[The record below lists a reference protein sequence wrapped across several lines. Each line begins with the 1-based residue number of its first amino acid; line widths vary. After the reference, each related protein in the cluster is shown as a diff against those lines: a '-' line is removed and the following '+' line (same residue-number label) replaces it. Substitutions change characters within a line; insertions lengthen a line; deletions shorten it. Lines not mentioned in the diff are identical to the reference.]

1 MPPYNDPS
9 HRASTGNSP
18 DTSPSLTITVPP
30 CTGGRTSQLPPNPNS
45 PPNAWIHQ
53 EFTVPRPNGSKTCL
67 TPPTPSTTSPP
78 CTGGRTDQAQ
88 TNPTLPGPA
97 RGLVAC
103 LSRGPSPSLSRL
115 PCINKFRNNHDTRST
130 KNPSDKKLESS
141 PPPTSLPAGKTTPS
155 PPPPRQSSTAPRT
168 GASQPPGQPGSRS
181 PPSLVQQEE
190 PRKIKINLE
199 SKNWKQLET
208 LPSSHLLHR
217 AADIG
222 PPPPPSSRPCSTA
235 PGTWAPKPPGQQAS
249 RSPPSLGEK
258 SKPEKKKSAMQLY
271 KLARQ
276 LPDPPPP
283 PSRTADPS
291 PHPSRPCSTAPG
303 TWAPEPPGQAASS
316 SPPSLV
322 QQDRTE
328 KGKLELNRYK
338 QLEPLPDPPPP
349 PSNRAADPSPP
360 LPPPPPRVCS
370 TAPGRWASQSTQ
382 ASVSSPPPGPT
393 EKEKPKI
400 KKLKINPWQ
409 PIESSPSGTPRWAS
423 SRTACTPAAGMRG
436 SQPGQHQDCGRT

>member
-30 CTGGRTSQLPPNPNS
+30 CTGDRTSQLPPNPNS
-45 PPNAWIHQ
+45 LPNAWIHQ

-258 SKPEKKKSAMQLY
+258 GKPEKKNSAMQLYKLETLPSPQLPHRAADIGPPPPPSSRPCSTAPGTWAPKPPGQQASRSPPSLGEKSKPEKKKSAMQLY

-360 LPPPPPRVCS
+360 LPPPPPTS
-370 TAPGRWASQSTQ
+370 
-382 ASVSSPPPGPT
+382 
-393 EKEKPKI
+393 
-400 KKLKINPWQ
+400 
-409 PIESSPSGTPRWAS
+409 
-423 SRTACTPAAGMRG
+423 M
-436 SQPGQHQDCGRT
+436 